1 MHPPATECTLFILM
15 LAGGCTSSPKRP
27 ASPVPAGGIV
37 APVTYSGVL
46 PWPCA
51 DCPGIHPTLTLFPD
65 STFRLRQ
72 VYQEPQAVFHHLGRW
87 SVDEKDKRLVL
98 RSGSGAPQLFQVE
111 GTDSLRLVDT
121 LGQPIGTEHNYWLVR
136 SPQVDPVRDT
146 MTLRGT
152 YSCTADAG
160 HFTECGSGL
169 SFPVAQVGANA
180 DLERAYLG
188 ARTQPGGPLLVGF
201 RGHFEEQPSMEGARS
216 LEQLVVDRF
225 DRVWPGA
232 NCERRMSNATL
243 ENTYWKL
250 VEFGGEPARVAENI
264 AEPHLLLHPATKQ
277 ATGSTGCNRF
287 SGPYELSG
295 DSLRLGPLTSTRR
308 ACLDPEMNRQEST
321 LLEGFDATR
330 SWKTTDDTLV
340 LSGGGEPVARFVA
353 VYLR

>member
-1 MHPPATECTLFILM
+1 
-15 LAGGCTSSPKRP
+15 
-27 ASPVPAGGIV
+27 
-37 APVTYSGVL
+37 
-46 PWPCA
+46 
-51 DCPGIHPTLTLFPD
+51 
-65 STFRLRQ
+65 
-72 VYQEPQAVFHHLGRW
+72 
-87 SVDEKDKRLVL
+87 
-98 RSGSGAPQLFQVE
+98 
-111 GTDSLRLVDT
+111 
-121 LGQPIGTEHNYWLVR
+121 
-136 SPQVDPVRDT
+136 
-146 MTLRGT
+146 
-152 YSCTADAG
+152 
-160 HFTECGSGL
+160 
-169 SFPVAQVGANA
+169 
-180 DLERAYLG
+180 
-188 ARTQPGGPLLVGF
+188 
-201 RGHFEEQPSMEGARS
+201 
-216 LEQLVVDRF
+216 
-225 DRVWPGA
+225 
-232 NCERRMSNATL
+232 MSNATL